1 MSAGESSDGTRV
13 RAVSDLGITSQEETK
28 EETDNTKSDEL
39 STSTFVE
46 EEEEKE
52 PAEDGTKNGE
62 PPVKHEEGTGD
73 GADVTVSRPR

>member
-13 RAVSDLGITSQEETK
+13 RAVSDLGFTSQEETK

-46 EEEEKE
+46 EEEKE
-52 PAEDGTKNGE
+52 PAEDGTG
-62 PPVKHEEGTGD
+62 G
-73 GADVTVSRPR
+73 GADVKVSRPS